1 MSTST
6 ANLDMALDDVIKQ
19 KRPSGR
25 GRSRGG
31 NNSFAPR
38 RGGGITKTSNGPTRQ
53 GLRSAGAQSRAQPYS
68 NPRATGL
75 ITTSGGEGSKILISN
90 LDFNVTEAD
99 LKELFETR
107 VGPLRRVALNYD
119 ATGKSKGSATIQ
131 FSRARDAAVAY
142 DKYHNV
148 TLDGRAMKIEILLN
162 PTAALLARPALAAP
176 IIQNT
181 RMSTHSGQRG
191 GSNQRGRGRGRGG
204 KRTGETRK
212 PKTAE
217 ELDQEMSEYMNVD
230 DGPST

>member
-1 MSTST
+1 MSA
-6 ANLDMALDDVIKQ
+6 ANLDMALDDMIKL
-19 KRPSGR
+19 KRPSNR

-38 RGGGITKTSNGPTRQ
+38 RGGGITKTPSGPTRQ

-68 NPRATGL
+68 NPRAAGL
-75 ITTSGGEGSKILISN
+75 VTTGEGSKILISN

-119 ATGKSKGSATIQ
+119 ANGKSKGSATIQ

-162 PTAALLARPALAAP
+162 PTAALLARPTLAAP

-181 RMSTHSGQRG
+181 RVPAQSGQRG
-191 GSNQRGRGRGRGG
+191 GGVPRGRGRGRGG
-204 KRTGETRK
+204 KRSGETRK